1 MNLIFNSDIVNLLL
15 NTFFFFFFFLF
26 LFCSLECFNYEWVV
40 VVWNST
46 SCLGPNEIRSFV
58 FLVLFKDGRCRV
70 SPRFNLFVSD
80 VNQRMKDVAW
90 VQDFLARPLLT
101 SSASC

>member
-15 NTFFFFFFFLF
+15 NTFSFFFFFFF
-26 LFCSLECFNYEWVV
+26 FFGSLECFYYEWVV
-40 VVWNST
+40 VVWNSK

-58 FLVLFKDGRCRV
+58 FLVLFKNGGCRV
-70 SPRFNLFVSD
+70 SPRFNIFVSD
-80 VNQRMKDVAW
+80 VNQGIKDVAW
-90 VQDFLARPLLT
+90 VQDFLAWPVLT

>member
-1 MNLIFNSDIVNLLL
+1 M
-15 NTFFFFFFFLF
+15 
-26 LFCSLECFNYEWVV
+26 
-40 VVWNST
+40 VWNST

-58 FLVLFKDGRCRV
+58 FLVLFKDERCRV

-80 VNQRMKDVAW
+80 VNQGMKDVAW
-90 VQDFLARPLLT
+90 VQDFLAWPLLT